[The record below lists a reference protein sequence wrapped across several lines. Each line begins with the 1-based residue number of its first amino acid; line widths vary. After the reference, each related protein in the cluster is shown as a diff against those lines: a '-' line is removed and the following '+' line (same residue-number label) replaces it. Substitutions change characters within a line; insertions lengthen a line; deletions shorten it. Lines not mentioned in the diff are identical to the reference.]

1 MPRKNNNISRN
12 RKSSGRRKAAAKNPL
27 AQLPLDSKPMPVPAA
42 VLDQQKL
49 QQLYS
54 SMLKCRM
61 LQRRLQE
68 VSPARQVIAGREAV
82 LAGALAH
89 SRPNDYVVT
98 AQNRALVSMLRGHS
112 LSSVLDQ
119 LTSDAKEAQQEERS
133 LGQLALMEAM
143 EKANGLVDSG
153 NAVLVFCGE
162 DPEALAAQRE
172 ALALAAKD
180 KAHVVC
186 FVEVRLAALADKA
199 QRRGKKS
206 KSSPSQFP
214 VIAVDGADVVA
225 VFRVA
230 QEAIRRARTGHGP
243 SLIRCVVPDES
254 NDPLEFMEQYLR
266 RKNAWSDEWQAK
278 TAYDFAAQLNSILLS
293 LRSKPLAVF

>member
-1 MPRKNNNISRN
+1 MPRKKNNISRN
-12 RKSSGRRKAAAKNPL
+12 IKSGARPKAAAKKASAGPPVDLKPL
-27 AQLPLDSKPMPVPAA
+27 PAPGA

-54 SMLKCRM
+54 SMLKCRA

-68 VSPARQVIAGREAV
+68 ISPAGPVVAGREAV

-89 SRPNDYVVT
+89 SRPNDRVIT
-98 AQNRALVSMLRGHS
+98 AQNRALVGMLRGHL
-112 LSSVLDQ
+112 LSSMLNQ
-119 LTSDAKEAQQEERS
+119 LTSDIASAEEAQS
-133 LGQLALMEAM
+133 IATSSGPLALIKGT
-143 EKANGLVDSG
+143 EKARELASG

-180 KAHVVC
+180 KAPVVC

-199 QRRGKKS
+199 EGRGKRG
-206 KSSPSQFP
+206 KSSQSQFP

-230 QEAIRRARTGHGP
+230 QETIRRARTGHGP
-243 SLIRCVVPDES
+243 SLIKCVMPDDGR
-254 NDPLEFMEQYLR
+254 DPLQFIEQYLR
-266 RKNAWSDEWQAK
+266 RKNAWSEEWQAK
-278 TAYDFAAQLNSILLS
+278 
-293 LRSKPLAVF
+293 LADEFQRELETVLGTQR